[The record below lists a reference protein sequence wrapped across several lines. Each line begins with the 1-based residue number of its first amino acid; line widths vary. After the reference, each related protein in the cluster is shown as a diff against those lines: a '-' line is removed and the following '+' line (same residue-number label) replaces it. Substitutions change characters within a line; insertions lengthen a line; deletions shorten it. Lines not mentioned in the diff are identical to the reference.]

1 VGMSKDQINQHNLNV
16 ERDGEQGEKLHDKLW
31 LVLLDAVVED
41 DH

>member
-1 VGMSKDQINQHNLNV
+1 MSRDQVNQHNLNV
-16 ERDGEQGEKLHDKLW
+16 KCDEEQGEELHDKLQ